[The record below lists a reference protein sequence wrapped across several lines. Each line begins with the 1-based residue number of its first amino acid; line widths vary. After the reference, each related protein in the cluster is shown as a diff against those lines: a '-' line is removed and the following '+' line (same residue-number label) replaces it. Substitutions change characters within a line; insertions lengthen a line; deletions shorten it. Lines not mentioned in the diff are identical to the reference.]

1 MHVVDDDQRHST
13 LLGHLLEVN
22 GWLLELV
29 LNLARRN
36 KTVTLG
42 VSVLHFLSLIILHTS
57 LNGTCLNL
65 LR

>member
-1 MHVVDDDQRHST
+1 MTTSVTPLSLDVSLKWVVDC
-13 LLGHLLEVN
+13 LN
-22 GWLLELV
+22 LV

-42 VSVLHFLSLIILHTS
+42 ESVLHFLSLIILHTS